1 MSVKHV
7 LPVQEE
13 GTKGPMVVEVAGRT
27 VEGAMAG
34 QVGVD
39 DDLSKLPRHH
49 SQKVGVASGALSP
62 SENPMGQWPLS
73 SWAPE
78 A

>member
-1 MSVKHV
+1 MKHA

-13 GTKGPMVVEVAGRT
+13 GTKGPMVVVEGAGRT
-27 VEGAMAG
+27 VEGEVAG

-49 SQKVGVASGALSP
+49 SQKVGASSRAPSS
-62 SENPMGQWPLS
+62 SENPMGKCLLS
-73 SWAPE
+73 S
-78 A
+78 